1 MPRPKSLAASDI
13 AAAALAILDREGL
26 AALSMRSVAEEL
38 GMATMSL
45 YRYVTDR
52 AHLEQLAVERV
63 LSEVATELPARLA
76 WRKRVTLLCERVRS
90 AVAAHPSIVPLTL
103 LHRHTSASSQRW
115 AEALLGVLTEA
126 GFSGAARVI
135 AFRSVLSY
143 LVGVLQVE
151 HLGPLAGTGTRA
163 LAQLPEAVYPLLV
176 ETARQAQK
184 IEPDSEFRLG
194 LAIVLR
200 GLQV

>member
-1 MPRPKSLAASDI
+1 M
-13 AAAALAILDREGL
+13 
-26 AALSMRSVAEEL
+26 
-38 GMATMSL
+38 
-45 YRYVTDR
+45 
-52 AHLEQLAVERV
+52 
-63 LSEVATELPARLA
+63 
-76 WRKRVTLLCERVRS
+76 
-90 AVAAHPSIVPLTL
+90 
-103 LHRHTSASSQRW
+103 
-115 AEALLGVLTEA
+115 LGVLTEA

-143 LVGVLQVE
+143 LVGMLQVE

>member
-90 AVAAHPSIVPLTL
+90 AVAAHPSIVPLSL

-151 HLGPLAGTGTRA
+151 HLGPLAGSGTRA
-163 LAQLPEAVYPLLV
+163 LAQLPEAAYPLLV

-200 GLQV
+200 GLLV

>member
-13 AAAALAILDREGL
+13 AAAALAIVDREGL

-45 YRYVTDR
+45 YRYVSDR

-63 LSEVATELPARLA
+63 LDEVDTAVPARLA

-90 AVAAHPSIVPLTL
+90 AVAAHPAILPLSL
-103 LHRHTSASSQRW
+103 LHRHTLPSSQRW
-115 AEALLGVLTEA
+115 GEALLGVLSEA

-135 AFRSVLSY
+135 AFRCVLSY
-143 LVGVLQVE
+143 LIGALQVE
-151 HLGPLAGTGTRA
+151 QLGPLAGPGTRA
-163 LAQLPEAVYPLLV
+163 LAQLPETAFPLLV
-176 ETARQAQK
+176 ETARHAQK